1 MKAEQ
6 NVLGERF
13 GCASKGVF
21 TFDASL
27 FKDDAAVNKA
37 LEIELLD
44 GIKLDKEQ
52 EEALEAQELLKAQA
66 EQERLMAALKLER
79 EARRLKDEERCRLAA
94 LRENLFELGGVM
106 VNEDVFIEDDKE
118 DLRPFDEDSE
128 SEAEEEVE
136 ADGGSPEE
144 MPV

>member
-1 MKAEQ
+1 
-6 NVLGERF
+6 
-13 GCASKGVF
+13 
-21 TFDASL
+21 
-27 FKDDAAVNKA
+27 
-37 LEIELLD
+37 
-44 GIKLDKEQ
+44 
-52 EEALEAQELLKAQA
+52 
-66 EQERLMAALKLER
+66 MAAQLER
-79 EARRLKDEERCRLAA
+79 EAARLKDEERCRLAA
-94 LRENLFELGGVM
+94 LRENLFRLGGVM

>member
-1 MKAEQ
+1 
-6 NVLGERF
+6 
-13 GCASKGVF
+13 
-21 TFDASL
+21 
-27 FKDDAAVNKA
+27 
-37 LEIELLD
+37 
-44 GIKLDKEQ
+44 
-52 EEALEAQELLKAQA
+52 
-66 EQERLMAALKLER
+66 
-79 EARRLKDEERCRLAA
+79 
-94 LRENLFELGGVM
+94 M